1 MARND
6 IAGNRSWHR
15 HLPLLLL
22 IVATLAV
29 FALGWHRQLTLVNV
43 AKNHDALT
51 AFIDR
56 NLGAALTVYV
66 GLYVLVVSLSIPV
79 GLVMT
84 VSGGLLFGWKLGAP
98 AALLGATIGAT
109 VVFLVARSS
118 LGVSL
123 AARAGP
129 MLAWL
134 QDGFRANAFS
144 YLLFLRLV
152 PAFPFAA
159 VNLAAALLGMRLSTY
174 VAATALGI
182 VPATFAYSIAGSG
195 LASIVEAQSAVFK
208 QCVASSPSP
217 DGSDCHLSL
226 HASDLITR
234 ELVVALAALSLIAL
248 IPAARNFW
256 SKRNA
261 AGKGRSRPVDRQAGG

>member
-1 MARND
+1 MARSD
-6 IAGNRSWHR
+6 IAGSRSWQRHLPVLLLAGATALVLAMGWHR
-15 HLPLLLL
+15 HL
-22 IVATLAV
+22 TL
-29 FALGWHRQLTLVNV
+29 GNV
-43 AKNHDALT
+43 AQHYEALT
-51 AFIDR
+51 AYIESH
-56 NLGAALTVYV
+56 LVTALFAYV

-79 GLVMT
+79 GLVLT
-84 VSGGLLFGWKLGAP
+84 VSGGLLFGWQIGAP
-98 AALLGATIGAT
+98 ATLLGATIGAT

-118 LGVSL
+118 LGAGL

-129 MLAWL
+129 SLVKL
-134 QDGFRANAFS
+134 QDGFRANAFN

-195 LASIVEAQSAVFK
+195 LASVVSAQGAAFK
-208 QCVASSPSP
+208 QCVARSPSG

-226 HASDLITR
+226 HASDLVTR
-234 ELVVALAALSLIAL
+234 ELVAALAALSLIAL
-248 IPAARNFW
+248 IPVARKFW

-261 AGKGRSRPVDRQAGG
+261 AG